1 MATSFP
7 TQMSRLYGFVR
18 GRQLEGT
25 YPGSCHWH
33 LGHNGDAHGRGW
45 GAVSEEEWPY
55 SACLQQWPPSEP
67 AGLDEKAKRNRLL
80 RYQRI
85 HDSLECKYAIAH
97 WGPVQASFE
106 ITAQWFNAEK
116 GIIEMLEEGTP
127 VVGSHAVSLTGY
139 SDEEGMF
146 QFLNSWGKDWG
157 DAGFGKLP
165 YEYFDRWMLD
175 VYITDIRPS
184 KLPSTAP
191 APIAD
196 MQWGGQDFAGRVFH
210 VHELYDWASNERLAW
225 AFAMPNEDF
234 LDVEELFVRPQYRCR
249 GYGTRL
255 LKSLHGLSRM
265 AQLHLRLIVPYADCG
280 ADNLKRAESLLAKEG
295 YFLTASGVRWAHT
308 QP

>member
-1 MATSFP
+1 MERKNEVTPIKVVPLTLLGTIVMATSFP
-7 TQMSRLYGFVR
+7 TQLSSLYGFVR

-25 YPGSCHWH
+25 YPGDPATGIW
-33 LGHNGDAHGRGW
+33 GTTGMRIRRGW
-45 GAVSEEEWPY
+45 GAVSEQEWPY
-55 SACLQQWPPSEP
+55 SAYLQQWPPSEP

-85 HDSLECKYAIAH
+85 HESLECKYAIAH
-97 WGPVQASFE
+97 WGPVQAPFE

-116 GIIEMLEEGTP
+116 GIIEMPEEGTP

-146 QFLNSWGKDWG
+146 QFVNSSGE
-157 DAGFGKLP
+157 GFGETPDLGSCP
-165 YEYFDRWMLD
+165 MTILTAGCLTCTIIDPRH
-175 VYITDIRPS
+175 S

-196 MQWGGQDFAGRVFH
+196 MQWGGHDFAGRVFH
-210 VHELYDWASNERLAW
+210 VHELYDWASDERLAW
-225 AFAMPNEDF
+225 AFAMPGEDF

-255 LKSLHGLSRM
+255 LSHSTGCRGWPS
-265 AQLHLRLIVPYADCG
+265 YTSD
-280 ADNLKRAESLLAKEG
+280 
-295 YFLTASGVRWAHT
+295 
-308 QP
+308 